1 MQAIIFKSAEII
13 LREVS
18 YEVNYDEKTRVAF
31 ITPII
36 DAISQGEIIMIVSL
50 DVDGHELIAP
60 RRVEFTPGINTI
72 KLREIKIIN
81 PLNRQS
87 RAPEHRNHAYRMAF
101 KIATTTKERKLHAA
115 DLVI

>member
-1 MQAIIFKSAEII
+1 MQAIIFKSADVI
-13 LREVS
+13 LKAIS
-18 YEVNYDEKTRVAF
+18 YKVNYDEKNRVAF
-31 ITPII
+31 ITPVI
-36 DAISQGEIIMIVSL
+36 DAISQCEIIMIVSL

-60 RRVEFTPGINTI
+60 RRVEFTPGVNTI

-87 RAPEHRNHAYRMAF
+87 RAPEHRDHAYRMAF
-101 KIATTTKERKLHAA
+101 KIATTTKERKLHAS